1 MPVTRW
7 RVAARLCILAA
18 AVVFPAAA
26 VHGQDVSGKGAEE
39 VRLLREAA
47 AREAAGDFAG
57 AERILVEILEN
68 DPGVLSAL
76 LALERV
82 YRVQGRLADVLG
94 PVDRLLDADPQSTMG
109 HQLRVQ
115 TLAELGR
122 SDEFDEAAEAWMA
135 ATPKLETP
143 YREIARVYAERGL
156 HARAAEILERGRSR
170 VGRADALALE
180 LGEMYA
186 LLGDDRRAVREW
198 ERAIGPDGRGASLVR
213 RRLGTL
219 PDGGASLTPGLID
232 ALTRRP
238 TTPRRMRVAVD
249 FAIEAGLGER
259 AETIARA
266 VQKELAPR
274 EREVFLVE
282 IARRADGSRLL
293 PLAYWAYGQLI
304 ATEGPDQQLLALRT
318 RHAELA
324 LAVGDTATARAAFAE
339 LESAYA
345 EGSPERR
352 QAAAFRIELTAR
364 DGDVDGALAELQ
376 AFRDEY
382 GDAPELDRLAATIG
396 EALLRRGDVSRAE
409 RVLASAKGPRGS
421 LLRGRLALRNGD
433 VAQARLAFMTA
444 APGLEGP
451 EATETLMLVTLLGRL
466 TSDGGK
472 LMGAALAQAMQ
483 GDVPGAV
490 ALLMDESGPLEG
502 AERAG
507 ILDYAAGLADRAGLA
522 GEAERIR
529 RVIVAEH
536 ADSPEAPAA
545 LLALGRALAARP
557 GGVAEARAFLE
568 RLVLEYPR
576 SALVP
581 QARRELDRLQRRVP
595 KS

>member
-7 RVAARLCILAA
+7 RVVVRCCVLGACVLLPA
-18 AVVFPAAA
+18 AVAQ
-26 VHGQDVSGKGAEE
+26 GQGLDGKGADE
-39 VRLLREAA
+39 VQLLREAA
-47 AREAAGDFAG
+47 SLEAAGDFVA
-57 AERILVEILEN
+57 AERILVEILED

-94 PVDRLLDADPQSTMG
+94 PVDRLLEADPTSTMG

-122 SDEFDEAAEAWMA
+122 AQELDEAAEAWMA
-135 ATPKLETP
+135 TTPKLETP
-143 YREIARVYAERGL
+143 YREIARVYAARGL
-156 HARAAEILERGRSR
+156 HGRAAEILERGRSR

-213 RRLGTL
+213 RRLGAL
-219 PDGGASLTPGLID
+219 PDGGARLIPGLVD

-238 TTPRRMRVAVD
+238 MTPRRMRAAVD
-249 FAIEAGLGER
+249 FAIDAGLGER
-259 AETIARA
+259 AESIARA
-266 VQKELAPR
+266 VQKELDPR

-282 IARRADGSRLL
+282 VARRADGSRLL
-293 PLAYWAYGQLI
+293 SLAYWAYGELL
-304 ATEGPDQQLLALRT
+304 AMKGPDQQLLALRT

-324 LAVGDTATARAAFAE
+324 LAVGDTATARAAFAA

-345 EGSPERR
+345 AGSPERR
-352 QAAAFRIELTAR
+352 QAAALRIELTAR
-364 DGDVDGALAELQ
+364 DGDIEAALGELQ
-376 AFRDEY
+376 SFRDEY
-382 GDAPELDRLAATIG
+382 GDPPELDRLAALIG
-396 EALLRRGDVSRAE
+396 EALLRRGDVTRAE

-444 APGLEGP
+444 APGLDGP

-466 TSDGGK
+466 TSEGGK
-472 LMGAALAQAMQ
+472 LVGAALAQAMQ

-490 ALLMDESGPLEG
+490 ALLADDSERLEG

-507 ILDYAAGLADRAGLA
+507 ILDFAAGLADRAGLA

-529 RVIVAEH
+529 RLIVAEH
-536 ADSPEAPAA
+536 ADTPEAPAA

-557 GGVAEARAFLE
+557 GDVAEARAFLE

-595 KS
+595 